1 MRKINEILETQR
13 KCKPGD
19 MAKEIADL
27 AYKMR
32 NGIKL
37 EKEEEEELRDAY
49 FKRRG

>member
-1 MRKINEILETQR
+1 MRKLNEILETQR

-37 EKEEEEELRDAY
+37 EKEEEELRDAY